1 MSHPDHFALFA
12 LPARFG
18 IDETALEQ
26 AHKTVQS
33 RVHPDRYAAGTA
45 AERRVAMQWA
55 ARANEAYRTLKSPRA
70 RAAYLCERA
79 GVPLEAESNTSMPAG
94 FLMRQMEWRE
104 QLDEVR
110 RSADA
115 ERLAELERSMAG
127 ERNELIAAI
136 AASIDERQDYGA
148 AALLV
153 RQLMFIEKFGDE
165 VRFAADALAHPREP
179 AGNSS

>member
-12 LPARFG
+12 LPAQFA
-18 IDETALEQ
+18 IDEAALEQ

-55 ARANEAYRTLKSPRA
+55 ARANEAYNTLKSPRA

-79 GVPLEAESNTSMPAG
+79 GVPLEAESNTAMPPA
-94 FLMRQMEWRE
+94 FLMQQLEWRE
-104 QLDEVR
+104 RVDEAR
-110 RSADA
+110 RAADG

-127 ERNELIAAI
+127 ARSELIAAI
-136 AASIDERQDYGA
+136 AASIDERHDYA
-148 AALLV
+148 AAAPLV

-165 VRFAADALAHPREP
+165 VRLAADAVAHPR
-179 AGNSS
+179 